1 MGDRRNRRET
11 MSDTHEAGGRR
22 LAVFAIADGK
32 GTDGKARWTRI
43 GRAFDNHDG
52 SINLLLSAFPI
63 GTDKIHVREE
73 REEERAAPAPVPV
86 PPPRRGAARAEE
98 VRP

>member
-1 MGDRRNRRET
+1 
-11 MSDTHEAGGRR
+11 MSDTQDAGGRR
-22 LAVFAIADGK
+22 LAVFAITEGK

-52 SINLLLSAFPI
+52 SMNLLLNALPL
-63 GTDKIHVREE
+63 GTDRLQVREE
-73 REEERAAPAPVPV
+73 REEERPVNS
-86 PPPRRGAARAEE
+86 PRRGALRAEE